1 MQCTFYRPIVLYCAF
16 SARIARRRFIHSI
29 LHYTGKSGHVA
40 EVLSSRV
47 SHGCHHE
54 EDRDKCQGGYCMV
67 SLQDEEEEEEE
78 EAIFTRTVL
87 SQGGGYSQM
96 KEIAFKGKR
105 MWP

>member
-1 MQCTFYRPIVLYCAF
+1 
-16 SARIARRRFIHSI
+16 
-29 LHYTGKSGHVA
+29 
-40 EVLSSRV
+40 
-47 SHGCHHE
+47 
-54 EDRDKCQGGYCMV
+54 MV